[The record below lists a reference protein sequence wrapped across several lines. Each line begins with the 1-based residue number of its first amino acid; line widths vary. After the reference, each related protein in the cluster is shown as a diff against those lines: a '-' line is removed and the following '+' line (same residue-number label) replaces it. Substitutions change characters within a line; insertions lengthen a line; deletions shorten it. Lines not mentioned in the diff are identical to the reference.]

1 MKTARKYLVVMVA
14 LFVGGAVAA
23 GQTQPVVFRVPPVK
37 IPLTIKDE
45 KVTITA
51 WAVISQV
58 TQNKDMSVFR
68 LELSAD
74 LSGLQQN
81 LTALL
86 AAQLDKDDKCGERIA
101 VQNATLVPHAPA
113 SVATVQVHVERWA
126 CVKAFGKQQAKKLVG
141 GNAVVPVRLTPG
153 VENNAELKL
162 TPEVGEIQADGSL
175 GELLR
180 SGTIGD
186 MLREKVRESIL
197 NAMQKGTNLSATLPP
212 VAQDYAKIEGAEFRD
227 GGGGKL
233 VAVLTGTIKVTK
245 EQVAMLSKQLK
256 ERAASA
262 AR

>member
-1 MKTARKYLVVMVA
+1 MRMGPKCL
-14 LFVGGAVAA
+14 AVATA
-23 GQTQPVVFRVPPVK
+23 LLALCAVMPAQTQPVVFRVPPVK

-58 TQNKDMSVFR
+58 AQNRDLSLFR

-74 LSGLQQN
+74 LSGLQEN

-86 AAQLDKDDKCGERIA
+86 AAQLDKDDKCGERIT
-101 VQNATLVPHAPA
+101 VQNATLVPQAPA
-113 SVATVQVHVERWA
+113 SLATVRVHVERWA

-233 VAVLTGTIKVTK
+233 LAVLNGQIMVTR
-245 EQVAMLSKQLK
+245 EQLAALSKQLK
-256 ERAASA
+256 ERAATA